1 MNTRIDCSRI
11 GIPNLHTFW
20 YTQSIT
26 ASLPQNVGF
35 SVSRTFHKS
44 IEATTKVRVSASNS
58 VNCWTCTDYLCRLNY
73 RVDSLKTSLRL
84 KASIW
89 LWDLC
94 SPQLAYTLFILEI
107 YWVAECTAN
116 IFEKISYRKK
126 KSKIK
131 YTKICCIAI
140 PLLFPD

>member
-1 MNTRIDCSRI
+1 MNTHIDFRQQ
-11 GIPNLHTFW
+11 NRN
-20 YTQSIT
+20 TQSTYFLTHPVHNCIIAT
-26 ASLPQNVGF
+26 THY

-44 IEATTKVRVSASNS
+44 IEATTKVSARASNS
-58 VNCWTCTDYLCRLNY
+58 VNCWTYTDYLCRLNY
-73 RVDSLKTSLRL
+73 GVDSLKTSFRL

-94 SPQLAYTLFILEI
+94 SPRLAYTLLILEI